1 MLTNMYTRVC
11 IHSLSCASCFWSVL
25 SRLGCLQGPILTWV
39 SALHGSGQYW
49 AEIFTLPGEQCLDYW
64 LPMHEIFTLPWEH
77 SCTALVANAWEFIL
91 LGKQSGYQY
100 KILIPVRSTA
110 ASQELICSCCLA
122 SS

>member
-1 MLTNMYTRVC
+1 MLGLLWLPM
-11 IHSLSCASCFWSVL
+11 H
-25 SRLGCLQGPILTWV
+25 
-39 SALHGSGQYW
+39 
-49 AEIFTLPGEQCLDYW
+49 EIFTLPGEQCLDYW